1 MIFFHPKKEELFV
14 SKEQKSFS
22 ADTQGV
28 LYLVPTPI
36 GNLEDMTFRAIRILK
51 EAELIAAEDTRQTI
65 KLLNHFEISTPL
77 TSYHEHNK
85 RESGARL
92 IEEIKSGKTVALVSD
107 AGMPAISDPGYD
119 LVVEALAEDIKVIS
133 LPGANAALTA
143 LIAAGLPTDHF
154 YYYGFL
160 PRGKKE
166 RQDELEKLK
175 GITASII
182 FYEAPHRLKETV
194 TAIAKTLGD
203 RRAVLSRELTK
214 KFEEY
219 IRGTLS
225 ELVAWSEQEIV
236 RGEFCIIV
244 EGASEIEIIE
254 ENAWWESMELKEHV
268 QFYIEKENLRSKEA
282 IKKVADERKLAKRD
296 VYQAFHIE

>member
-1 MIFFHPKKEELFV
+1 MRKEGRFV
-14 SKEQKSFS
+14 RQQQKSFS
-22 ADTQGV
+22 ARTEGV

-36 GNLEDMTFRAIRILK
+36 GNLEDMTFRAIRILQ
-51 EAELIAAEDTRQTI
+51 EADLIAAEDTRQTV

-85 RESGARL
+85 RESGTKL
-92 IEEIKSGKTVALVSD
+92 LEEIRNGKTVALVSD

-119 LVVEALAEDIKVIS
+119 LVVEALEENIAVIA

-143 LIAAGLPTDHF
+143 LIASGLPTDHF

-166 RQDELEKLK
+166 RVTELEKLK
-175 GITASII
+175 GFTDPII
-182 FYEAPHRLKETV
+182 FYEAPHRLKETLM
-194 TAIAKTLGD
+194 AIEKVLGAE
-203 RRAVLSRELTK
+203 RRASLSRELTK

-219 IRGTLS
+219 IRGTMS
-225 ELVAWSEQEIV
+225 ELIEWADEENV

-244 EGASEIEIIE
+244 EGANAE
-254 ENAWWESMELKEHV
+254 ELQDEDCWWSDLHIKEHV
-268 QFYIEKENLRSKEA
+268 EYYIEKEGLRSKDA
-282 IKKVADERKLAKRD
+282 IKKVADERRIPKRE
-296 VYQAFHIE
+296 VYQLFHIE